1 MAEQKC
7 SATFFL
13 TLDCLAFG
21 SPSVD
26 QLVTLKCQHNLMWKI
41 PTEKAFKALAVSAV
55 LGVFVSSMAGPAVAI
70 EPKSLVK
77 TASTDTDAI
86 AVNPAT
92 NGSVDKSRN
101 RFEYQLNPGQPA
113 RDSIY
118 VVNTGTSV
126 QEVTLYARDAYS
138 GPKGDF
144 LIQDQAVDPSDVGSW
159 VEFSS
164 GKKIYKFS
172 LKPKGFVT
180 VPFDVLTPSNATP
193 GDHVGAIIASATTKG
208 KTLNIVRRVAVRLYA
223 RLSGQI
229 KADIDLKNVSAET
242 FPNPFNPFASN
253 QVVTYEVSNPGNVEL
268 SADISITTAGP
279 MGLFSGAPQS
289 VRITNLLPGSTR
301 RVSQTVAGAGQL
313 VVTSTSVVVTGLLS
327 SSSVASQQPRARVD
341 ISSSTLPIGWI
352 FWGLIL
358 LAVLISWRLVKKK
371 GAKSRGRRR
380 AFEETS

>member
-1 MAEQKC
+1 MLRHIL
-7 SATFFL
+7 L

-21 SPSVD
+21 LPSVA
-26 QLVTLKCQHNLMWKI
+26 QLVTLKCQHILMRKI
-41 PTEKAFKALAVSAV
+41 PTKMAFKTLALSAA
-55 LGVFVSSMAGPAVAI
+55 LGVFLSSMAVPVTAI
-70 EPKSLVK
+70 ELKSQVK

-92 NGSVDKSRN
+92 NGSADKSRN

-126 QEVTLYARDAYS
+126 QDVTLYARDAYT

-144 LIQDQAVDPSDVGSW
+144 LIQDQAVEPTDVGSW

-172 LKPKGFVT
+172 LKPMGFVT
-180 VPFDVLTPSNATP
+180 VPFNVLTPSNATP
-193 GDHVGAIIASATTKG
+193 GDHIGAVIASATTKG

-229 KADIDLKNVSAET
+229 RADLDLQNVSAKT

-253 QVVTYEVSNPGNVEL
+253 QVVSYDISNTGNVEL
-268 SADISITTAGP
+268 SADVSITTSGP
-279 MGLFSGAPQS
+279 LGLFSGTPQT
-289 VRITNLLPGSTR
+289 VRVTNLLPGSKRT
-301 RVSQTVAGAGQL
+301 VTQAVAGAGQF
-313 VVTSTSVVVTGLLS
+313 VVTSTSLVVTGLLS

-341 ISSSTLPIGWI
+341 VSSSAIPIGWI
-352 FWGLIL
+352 FWGSIL
-358 LAVLISWRLVKKK
+358 LVIVISWRLVKKK
-371 GAKSRGRRR
+371 GTKSRGRRR